1 MCISKHGYYQNMKCN
16 INWNK
21 YRGIIGSNL
30 YWQSMVGDHYVTTY
44 FLKQDDDYCS
54 ESPCSFIDDVNFIII
69 MECI

>member
-1 MCISKHGYYQNMKCN
+1 MKCN

-54 ESPCSFIDDVNFIII
+54 ESPCSFIDDVNFIS
-69 MECI
+69 